1 MRKKNSSRRKP
12 VLVYDVD
19 NTLFDYQSYVFCKW
33 GPPLEGM
40 PEHLRK
46 MYRKGFRIVLFTSR
60 SDVEYD
66 ALVDYLTELDL
77 IQYISRIQFGKP
89 VAEIYIDDRGLRFD
103 KDYNLLE
110 TQIEEMLHQ
119 LGRNI

>member
-1 MRKKNSSRRKP
+1 
-12 VLVYDVD
+12 
-19 NTLFDYQSYVFCKW
+19 
-33 GPPLEGM
+33 M